1 MALLVCFHEAG
12 SEIDWSKKA
21 IYIEQS
27 LYELLFYY
35 FRKHESDSP
44 LKAMVSIGY
53 EDEFVIASSQIDET
67 LGDLKRFAEVEGL
80 EHPQIPL
87 LFDILIEASSRKC
100 ELAVAGDMYPD
111 LSATMPGML

>member
-21 IYIEQS
+21 IYLEQS
-27 LYELLFYY
+27 FYELLFYY
-35 FRKHESDSP
+35 YRKHESDSP

-53 EDEFVIASSQIDET
+53 EDEFIITEGRIDET
-67 LGDLKRFAEVEGL
+67 LCDLKRLVEVEGV

-87 LFDILIEASSRKC
+87 MCSVLREASSRTC
-100 ELAVAGDMYPD
+100 GLVVAGDMYPD
-111 LSATMPGML
+111 LSRK